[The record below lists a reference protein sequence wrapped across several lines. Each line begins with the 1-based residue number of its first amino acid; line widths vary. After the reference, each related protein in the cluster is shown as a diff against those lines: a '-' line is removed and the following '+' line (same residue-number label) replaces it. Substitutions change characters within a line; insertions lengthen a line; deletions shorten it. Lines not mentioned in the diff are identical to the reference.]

1 MGFTAAITTLIV
13 VFLLLALA
21 VVWMTTPNRRRPFDL
36 PLVWAHRGL
45 HDETKPE
52 NSLAAFCAAAEKG
65 LGSELDVRLT
75 KDGVPVVFH
84 DTNTACMCGVDRTV
98 AETDWAVLRELRL
111 CGTEEHIPLLS
122 EALEALDGAPLLCE
136 LKCAADPADCTV
148 CEKTA
153 PLLDA
158 YEGPFVVESF
168 SPYILKWFR
177 ENRPDVI
184 RGQLSCDLRHLTS
197 GKRALAFLLGNFFTN
212 FLARPDFLSWNFR
225 DSTFGFRLCRYYGTR
240 IAAWTL
246 RSADEVGQ
254 AVEAGA
260 SSFIAENF
268 DLSEV
273 FS

>member
-1 MGFTAAITTLIV
+1 MGFTTAITILIII
-13 VFLLLALA
+13 FLLLALA
-21 VVWMTTPNRRRPFDL
+21 IVWMTTPNRRRPFDL

-52 NSLAAFCAAAEKG
+52 NSLAAFRAAAEKG

-75 KDGVPVVFH
+75 KDGMPVVFH
-84 DTNTACMCGVDRTV
+84 DTNTACMCGIDRV
-98 AETDWAVLRELRL
+98 VGETDWAVLREFRL
-111 CGTEEHIPLLS
+111 SGTEEHIPLLS
-122 EALEALDGAPLLCE
+122 EALEAMDGAPLLCE
-136 LKCAADPADCTV
+136 LKYAADPADCTI
-148 CEKTA
+148 CEKVM

-158 YEGPFVVESF
+158 YDGPFVIESF
-168 SPYILKWFR
+168 SPYILRWFR
-177 ENRPDVI
+177 ENRPDII
-184 RGQLSCDLRHLTS
+184 RGQLSCDLRHLTD
-197 GKRALAFLLGNFFTN
+197 GKRTLAFLLGNLFTN

-246 RSADEVGQ
+246 HSADEVGQ

>member
-1 MGFTAAITTLIV
+1 MGFTSAVTILAILFLTL
-13 VFLLLALA
+13 ACA
-21 VVWMTTPNRRRPFDL
+21 VVWLTTPNHYRPFDL

-45 HDETKPE
+45 HDAAKPE
-52 NSLAAFCAAAEKG
+52 NSLGAFRAAAEKG

-84 DTNTACMCGVDRTV
+84 DANTARMCGIDRTV
-98 AETDWAVLRELRL
+98 SETDWAMLREFRL
-111 CGTEEHIPLLS
+111 CGTEERIPLLS
-122 EALEALDGAPLLCE
+122 EALEAMDGAPLLCE
-136 LKCAADPADCTV
+136 LKYAADPADCAV
-148 CEKTA
+148 CEKA
-153 PLLDA
+153 MPLLDA
-158 YEGPFVVESF
+158 YEGAFVVESF

-184 RGQLSCDLRHLTS
+184 RGQLSCDLRHLADA
-197 GKRALAFLLGNFFTN
+197 KRTLAFLLGNLFTN
-212 FLARPDFLSWNFR
+212 FLARPDFLAWNFR

-246 RSADEVGQ
+246 HSADEVGQ

-273 FS
+273 